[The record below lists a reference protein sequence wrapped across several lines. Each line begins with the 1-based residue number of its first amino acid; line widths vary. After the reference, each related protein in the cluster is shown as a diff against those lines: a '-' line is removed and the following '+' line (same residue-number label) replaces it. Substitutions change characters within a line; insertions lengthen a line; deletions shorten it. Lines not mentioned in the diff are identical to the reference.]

1 MFWRNTL
8 FKYRDVTGVYLCWQ
22 ASNFGCTVVL
32 TVAPAAKFWKR
43 DSREILKTWQ
53 PRNFE
58 NVTAAKFWKRD
69 SREILKTWQP
79 RNFENVTLLVARRRE
94 HLRIFLAIFFV
105 APLPQKK
112 TVFGH
117 VIMHLDAWYGSHVS
131 SKNSMPSPSAT
142 QRESIGRASAGIPS
156 NTTTRS
162 QTHVRQ
168 WKSEHWFSN
177 NTWTMGWLRL

>member
-1 MFWRNTL
+1 MFWEEIPFLNTGMWL
-8 FKYRDVTGVYLCWQ
+8 EYTFVGKHQILGALWYWL
-22 ASNFGCTVVL
+22 
-32 TVAPAAKFWKR
+32 
-43 DSREILKTWQ
+43 SRQ
-53 PRNFE
+53 PQNFE

-177 NTWTMGWLRL
+177 NTWTMGWLRLVGSFKS

>member
-1 MFWRNTL
+1 MLLHCQECITQKHVLRRNTL

-32 TVAPAAKFWKR
+32 TVAP
-43 DSREILKTWQ
+43 
-53 PRNFE
+53 
-58 NVTAAKFWKRD
+58 AAKFWKRD

-177 NTWTMGWLRL
+177 NTWTMGWLRLVGSFKS